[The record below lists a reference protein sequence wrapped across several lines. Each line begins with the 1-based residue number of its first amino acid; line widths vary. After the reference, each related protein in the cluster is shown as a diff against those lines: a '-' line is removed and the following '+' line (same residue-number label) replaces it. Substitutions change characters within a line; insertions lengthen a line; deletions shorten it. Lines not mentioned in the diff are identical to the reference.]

1 MSNPFDY
8 INDINTGKKNIIRN
22 SDDPG
27 VAERNYNPFITNRGL
42 SYFVDTVLY
51 ANEMNI
57 NSHIDSKLQ
66 YEYYINIIRPK
77 KRFAKWVKSVSED
90 DLELIKSYYGLST
103 EKAHQALSILSKDQI
118 DLIKSK
124 QEKGGVK

>member
-1 MSNPFDY
+1 MANPFDY

-22 SDDPG
+22 SEDP
-27 VAERNYNPFITNRGL
+27 VRSEKEYNAFLTNRSL
-42 SYFVDTVLY
+42 SYFLDTVLY

-57 NSHIDSKLQ
+57 NHHLDSKLQ

-90 DLELIKSYYGLST
+90 DLELIKSYYGLNT
-103 EKAHQALSILSKDQI
+103 EKARQALSILSKDQI
-118 DLIKSK
+118 DLIKNK
-124 QEKGGVK
+124 QEKGGVQ